1 MSRIQKAF
9 SRSVAATE
17 SASHRTASRVVY
29 GSSGDWPRLSLV
41 ERVCV
46 GHGQKAEE
54 GHGPWTK
61 IGEEVNRIGQTTHI
75 HLSPI

>member
-1 MSRIQKAF
+1 MF
-9 SRSVAATE
+9 TRSAAVTE
-17 SASHRTASRVVY
+17 PASHRTASRVIY

-46 GHGQKAEE
+46 GHESKAEE
-54 GHGPWTK
+54 VHGPWTR

-75 HLSPI
+75 HLSPIKL